1 MWRIET
7 MLLSLARFL
16 ATAVVVV
23 SVVAPSA
30 RAALPAATVETGRQA
45 FDAVARNQWSEVA
58 ALAGRLSDPVAVKL
72 ITWHRIIGRD
82 ESLSFNEMAAFIDAN
97 PDWPWPNTLRQRAEG
112 KIDEAVPPA
121 RLIDWFRRHPPQTT
135 RGRVWLARALK
146 ATGDTRSATEVAR
159 EAWVDGSFNASNE
172 ASFLDGLGDLLTGDD
187 HRRRLD
193 RLLWD
198 GAEAEAQRLLPR
210 VDPGTRALAV
220 ARLDLRAV
228 RPGVDA
234 VVGRVPPHL
243 QNDPGLVFE
252 RVRWRRKKDMNDA
265 ARAMLNSHSLDT
277 AAPSLWWTERSIL
290 ARRALAD
297 GLVADA
303 YRTAS
308 QHGSADDGDYAEAE
322 FLAGWI
328 ALRFLNEPQRAF
340 QHFQQMY
347 GRVTFPISQS
357 RGAYWTGRAAAA
369 LGDHDAATRWYRTAA
384 QHPTTFYGQLA
395 ALTLTPGRRPALPA
409 DPVPSAAERSAFQ
422 AHELTRA
429 VMVLR
434 AFGQT
439 PRLWAF
445 ILRLAEL
452 DESPGW
458 KALAAQLAHDSGR
471 ADLGVF
477 VGKQAYQTGHHLID
491 LGYPTVAV
499 PAGGQRVEPPLILGV
514 IRQESAFRV
523 DAVSP
528 AGARG
533 LMQLMPATAELMAKR
548 TGLPYSQTRLVTDPS
563 YNIALGSGYLDKM
576 LGQFDGSYIL
586 SLAAYNAGPGRS
598 QRWRAANGRPSDSI
612 EAAVDWIEAI
622 PFTETRNYVQRTL
635 ENLQVYR
642 TKLGAQ
648 EGGGTLDRDLL
659 R

>member
-1 MWRIET
+1 
-7 MLLSLARFL
+7 MLVSVSRFI
-16 ATAVVVV
+16 ATVVVV
-23 SVVAPSA
+23 ASVVVPSA
-30 RAALPAATVETGRQA
+30 RASLPAAMVDTGRQA
-45 FDAVARNQWSEVA
+45 FDAVARNQWGEVA
-58 ALAGRLSDPVAVKL
+58 MAAGRLGDPVAVKL

-82 ESLSFNEMAAFIDAN
+82 ASLSFNEIAAFIDAN

-112 KIDEAVPPA
+112 AIDASVPPA
-121 RLIDWFRRHPPQTT
+121 RLIEWFGRHPAQTT
-135 RGRVWLARALK
+135 LGRFWLARALK
-146 ATGDTRSATEVAR
+146 ATGDTSSAMAVAR

-172 ASFLDGLGDLLTGDD
+172 ASFLEDLGHLLTSDD

-198 GAEAEAQRLLPR
+198 GAEAEAKRLLPR
-210 VDPGTRALAV
+210 VDPGMRALAV

-234 VVGRVPPHL
+234 AVGRVPPHL
-243 QNDPGLVFE
+243 QNDAGLVFE

-265 ARAMLNSHSLDT
+265 ARTMLHSYRPDT
-277 AAPSLWWTERSIL
+277 AAPSLLWTERSIL

-297 GLVADA
+297 GLVAEA

-308 QHGSADDGDYAEAE
+308 QHGAADDSDYAEAE

-347 GRVTFPISQS
+347 GRVTYPISQA

-369 LGDHDAATRWYRTAA
+369 LGDDAAAARWYHTAA
-384 QHPTTFYGQLA
+384 RHPTTFYGQLA
-395 ALTLTPGRRPALPA
+395 AVTLTPERRPALPA

-429 VMVLR
+429 AILLQ

-439 PRLWAF
+439 SRLWAF
-445 ILRLAEL
+445 VLRLAEL
-452 DESPGW
+452 DDSPGW
-458 KALAAQLAHDSGR
+458 KVLAAQLARDSGR

-477 VGKQAYQTGHHLID
+477 VGKQAYRTGDHLID
-491 LGYPTVAV
+491 LGYPTLPV
-499 PAGGQRVEPPLILGV
+499 PAEGQQVEPPLILGV

-533 LMQLMPATAELMAKR
+533 LMQLMPGTAQLMAKR
-548 TGLPYSQTRLVTDPS
+548 TGLPYSRTRLVTDPG
-563 YNIALGSGYLDKM
+563 YNITLGSGYLDKM
-576 LGQFDGSYIL
+576 LGQFNGSYIL

-598 QRWRAANGRPSDSI
+598 QRWRAANGRPSDSLD
-612 EAAVDWIEAI
+612 AAIDWIEAI
-622 PFTETRNYVQRTL
+622 PFSETRNYVQRTL

-642 TKLGAQ
+642 TKLGVP
-648 EGGGTLDRDLL
+648 ESGGTLDRDLL